1 MFKSVHAITTS
12 PYINSFK
19 PYKGNVQM
27 YLNLKSSLL
36 SKCSKPY
43 KGNVQIANTLLFF
56 GLFYLFE
63 QIYYT

>member
-1 MFKSVHAITTS
+1 MKKSVIG
-12 PYINSFK
+12 SF
-19 PYKGNVQM
+19 
-27 YLNLKSSLL
+27 
-36 SKCSKPY
+36 KPY